1 MNPIFERLCALMKER
16 GVKASHVTKEL
27 KLSNSAFTD
36 WKNGKCSPGVE
47 TLSKLA
53 PYFGVSLDYLI
64 TGKESA
70 APSRVESRERAFLD
84 KLRLLPPA
92 CMEHLATY
100 MDEML
105 AALEPDSAK
114 RNAEQE

>member
-47 TLSKLA
+47 ALSKLA

-70 APSRVESRERAFLD
+70 APSRAESRERAFLD
-84 KLRLLPPA
+84 KLRLLPPVYR
-92 CMEHLATY
+92 EKVATY
-100 MDEML
+100 MDGMMIV
-105 AALEPDSAK
+105 LEDDSAK
-114 RNAEQE
+114 RSGE